1 MREKVVRIIK
11 PFNRRRLCC
20 GKFAVGVPLQPTART
35 MIKKDKQKIFDILS
49 VQLSSS
55 VAVHI
60 LYAII

>member
-1 MREKVVRIIK
+1 
-11 PFNRRRLCC
+11 
-20 GKFAVGVPLQPTART
+20 

-60 LYAII
+60 RDNKGCAARANNYTVIMHAAKTTVSIVKLEL